1 MANPLPSSQIS
12 MGVAT
17 VDHGGPPSSNEP
29 AGRVAV
35 SKPYDRDLFLAFMA
49 AATRL
54 FCDDEQ
60 IVIADF
66 LAHEEKA
73 YTERDLIDRLGWPDK
88 RVREVCA
95 SLERLMLVQKEQLS
109 ASTTQA
115 SSSAGAEADASS
127 RYESP
132 TVPSSSRFYS
142 FQLPRAQHS
151 KWLSLHSSQVFM
163 Y

>member
-1 MANPLPSSQIS
+1 MATPPPPSRIS
-12 MGVAT
+12 MGAAA
-17 VDHGGPPSSNEP
+17 VDHGGPPSGSDS
-29 AGRVAV
+29 AGRGAV

-60 IVIADF
+60 IVVADF

-95 SLERLMLVQKEQLS
+95 SLERLMLVQREQLN
-109 ASTTQA
+109 APTTQV
-115 SSSAGAEADASS
+115 SSSAGAEGDASS
-127 RYESP
+127 R
-132 TVPSSSRFYS
+132 
-142 FQLPRAQHS
+142 
-151 KWLSLHSSQVFM
+151 
-163 Y
+163 